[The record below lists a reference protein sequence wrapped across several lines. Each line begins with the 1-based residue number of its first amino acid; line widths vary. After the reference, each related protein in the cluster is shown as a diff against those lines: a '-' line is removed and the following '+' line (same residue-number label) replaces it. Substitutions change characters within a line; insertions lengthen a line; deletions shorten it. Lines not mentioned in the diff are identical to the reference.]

1 MERELDA
8 QSIPAGRRGLQGVGS
23 GRAAG
28 RTSLPAAHAA
38 CRCRQRA
45 ATGRGR
51 GAPPPP
57 PPPPPP
63 RGKHRHG
70 ARTCLRGEGVEVC
83 RGGHPALH
91 IKVIAKHLGSVALQ
105 AGGRGGEESRG
116 GKQDAGARKRI
127 AHGGRERWESSRP
140 PPGHSLA
147 AFPASS
153 EPLGQAPSPTLQH
166 PAGGTHVESAVKVL
180 AKAPANAPAPSGT
193 PQHPAGRQ
201 HRAGSTHVEGAAIEV
216 DA

>member
-1 MERELDA
+1 MGRQRQASAHQCEWGMWNASWTRRA
-8 QSIPAGRRGLQGVGS
+8 FQRAGVACRGWAAGGRR
-23 GRAAG
+23 AE
-28 RTSLPAAHAA
+28 PA
-38 CRCRQRA
+38 CRRRMQHA
-45 ATGRGR
+45 
-51 GAPPPP
+51 GA
-57 PPPPPP
+57 
-63 RGKHRHG
+63 GNGQQQGG
-70 ARTCLRGEGVEVC
+70 AGERGEGVEVC